1 MEPKA
6 PAAPHGDGPPAEAP
20 RRRGAAGKRK
30 AAGSSFT
37 PSKRHAKERNAAAY
51 NVPQH
56 LLHSGPLTRAA
67 RHSPHKLSS
76 GAPPDA
82 PPAAAGAGGSGK
94 GEGDG
99 VPLDGE
105 QTPAEETPLV
115 DEVFEAVR
123 SRDAGVHVVPTF
135 AGEPSPRAQ

>member
-1 MEPKA
+1 MEPKST
-6 PAAPHGDGPPAEAP
+6 AAPHGDGPPAEAP
-20 RRRGAAGKRK
+20 RRRGGGGKRK

-37 PSKRHAKERNAAAY
+37 PSKRHARERNAAA

-67 RHSPHKLSS
+67 RHSPHKLS

-82 PPAAAGAGGSGK
+82 APAAAVADGSGK
-94 GEGDG
+94 GEGDAIR
-99 VPLDGE
+99 LDGD

-115 DEVFEAVR
+115 DEAFEAVR

-135 AGEPSPRAQ
+135 AGEPSPRVE